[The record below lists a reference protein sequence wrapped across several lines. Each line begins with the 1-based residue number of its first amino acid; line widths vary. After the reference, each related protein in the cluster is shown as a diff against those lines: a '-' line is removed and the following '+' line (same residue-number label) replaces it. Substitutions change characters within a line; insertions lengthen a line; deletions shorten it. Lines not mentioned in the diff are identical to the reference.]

1 MIRPTTRHRPTR
13 PVLCGVVAAFAT
25 ALTALGA
32 AGAYRLA
39 GAATAGDDGPYTTA
53 DATREAYG
61 RPFATLGEAERPAF
75 FRGRSL
81 FRQSWVVAPAQ
92 DAEVDGLGPL
102 YNRLA
107 CLSCHPKN
115 GRGQAPTGPDE
126 RMQSMLVRLSVPGAG
141 PHGGPKPHPAYGDQL
156 NEEGIPGV
164 PGEGRAVLHWEE
176 ETVVLGDGEVVGLRR
191 PRLEFRDLA
200 YGPLDG
206 VLTSPRVG
214 QAVFGLGLLDAVPER
229 ELARM
234 AREAKPDG
242 VRGRVNRV
250 WDAASQRTVAG
261 RFGWKANMPSLRQQ
275 IAGAMAGDLGIT
287 SALFPAANCTPVQ
300 TACRAAPNG
309 GNPELSDAQLDAI
322 ESYLAR
328 LAAPRPQNGAAQGA
342 ALFAAAGCPACHRP
356 RLVTGATNAGARHGI
371 PAGVGFAPYTD
382 LLLHDMG
389 EGLAD
394 GRPDFK
400 ASGREWRTAPLWG
413 LGLQATV
420 NGHTYLL
427 HDGRARNATE
437 AILWH
442 GGEARIAR
450 DRFAAMPQADRA
462 SLLAFL
468 DSL

>member
-1 MIRPTTRHRPTR
+1 MTRHPRR
-13 PVLCGVVAAFAT
+13 NLRGAVALLAAALAT
-25 ALTALGA
+25 LGA
-32 AGAYRLA
+32 AGVHRLA
-39 GAATAGDDGPYTTA
+39 GAAAAGDDGPYTTA
-53 DATREAYG
+53 EATREAYG
-61 RPFATLGEAERPAF
+61 RPFATLDEAGRPAF

-115 GRGQAPTGPDE
+115 GRGQAPAGPDE
-126 RMQSMLVRLSVPGAG
+126 RMQSMLVRLSLPGVG
-141 PHGGPKPHPAYGDQL
+141 PHGGPRHHPAYGDQL

-164 PGEGRAVLHWEE
+164 PGEGRAAVHWEE
-176 ETVVLGDGEVVGLRR
+176 ETVTLGDGEAVRLRR

-206 VLTSPRVG
+206 TLVSPRVG
-214 QAVFGLGLLDAVPER
+214 QAVFGLGLLDAVPDR
-229 ELARM
+229 ELVRM

-242 VRGRVNRV
+242 VGGRVNRV
-250 WDAASQRTVAG
+250 WDAAGRRTVAG

-287 SALFPAANCTPVQ
+287 SPLFPAANCTPVQ

-309 GNPELSDAQLDAI
+309 GTPELSGAQLDAI
-322 ESYLAR
+322 ETYLAR
-328 LAAPRPQNGAAQGA
+328 LAAPRPRPREGAERGA

-356 RLVTGATNAGARHGI
+356 RLTTGATAAGARHGI
-371 PAGVGFAPYTD
+371 PAGTAFAPYTD
-382 LLLHDMG
+382 LLVHDMG
-389 EGLAD
+389 DGLAD
-394 GRPDFK
+394 DRPDF
-400 ASGREWRTAPLWG
+400 AAGGREWRTAPLWG
-413 LGLQATV
+413 LGLQALV

-427 HDGRARNATE
+427 HDGRARDATE

-450 DRFAAMPQADRA
+450 DRFAAMARADRA
-462 SLLAFL
+462 ALLAFL